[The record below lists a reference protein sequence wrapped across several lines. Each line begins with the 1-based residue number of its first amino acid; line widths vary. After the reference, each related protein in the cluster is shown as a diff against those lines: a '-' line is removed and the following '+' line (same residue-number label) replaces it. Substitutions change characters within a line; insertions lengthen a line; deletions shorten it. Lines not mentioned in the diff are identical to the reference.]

1 MIARSKILT
10 VNINSYDFR
19 DLQSHSKDIH
29 SMAKNAFQTVNN
41 DTDGSEK
48 LKLVK
53 SSNQRLS
60 KYFNLN
66 IKHLLKLFPSK
77 LVPVFPQILNHLQK
91 IYLNSKVF

>member
-19 DLQSHSKDIH
+19 DLQSHSKNFQ
-29 SMAKNAFQTVNN
+29 SM
-41 DTDGSEK
+41 SEK

-53 SSNQRLS
+53 SSNQSLS

-66 IKHLLKLFPSK
+66 MKHLLKLFPSK

>member
-19 DLQSHSKDIH
+19 DLQSHSKDFQ
-29 SMAKNAFQTVNN
+29 SM
-41 DTDGSEK
+41 SEK

-53 SSNQRLS
+53 SSNQSLS

-66 IKHLLKLFPSK
+66 MKHLLKLFPSK
-77 LVPVFPQILNHLQK
+77 LVPVFPQILNHLQN